1 MQTPTFPNL
10 QYLKYAPSIF
20 TCLALGK
27 KGDNWELLLLSK
39 SA

>member
-1 MQTPTFPNL
+1 MQTPKFPNL

-27 KGDNWELLLLSK
+27 KVIIGSYFY
-39 SA
+39 